1 MTSCRSATGR
11 AADWALL
18 EVPLLEVALLEVAL
32 LEVALLAVAL
42 LLALALLIVSPS
54 VRAGPFV
61 GPSICR
67 VPAGRGQALAHC
79 GTI

>member
-18 EVPLLEVALLEVAL
+18 EVPLLEVAL